1 MHDLF
6 LCFYGSKL
14 KFLFQLK
21 KKFKPTL
28 KNIHRYAGN
37 CVFGANVLIHKQNF
51 TGCFFFFVSGLDFI
65 GVEGSNYPR
74 KFETAPGMIHPGA

>member
-1 MHDLF
+1 MIANF
-6 LCFYGSKL
+6 KFP
-14 KFLFQLK
+14 FLFK

-28 KNIHRYAGN
+28 KISTGTVGI
-37 CVFGANVLIHKQNF
+37 VFWGQTFSFISKISPVVFSFL
-51 TGCFFFFVSGLDFI
+51 FFFVSGLDFI